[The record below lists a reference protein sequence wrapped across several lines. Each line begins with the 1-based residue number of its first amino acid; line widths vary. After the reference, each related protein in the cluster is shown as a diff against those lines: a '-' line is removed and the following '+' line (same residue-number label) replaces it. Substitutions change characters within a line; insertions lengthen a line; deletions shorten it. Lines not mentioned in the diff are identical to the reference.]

1 MRQCDPAAI
10 LGGSDHVDRQQFDP
24 WPQKEHCDRQH
35 FNFTSIRALSLA
47 GKIQYDRFPSMDLI
61 EPSH

>member
-24 WPQKEHCDRQH
+24 WPQEDIVIA
-35 FNFTSIRALSLA
+35 NTSIRALSLA
-47 GKIQYDRFPSMDLI
+47 AKIQYDRFPSMDLI